1 MTLCVVVEQ
10 LLLFVKQFVLMRLG
24 MGIEIEMGGL
34 ERGLSV
40 KYCIYIYIYN
50 VYKCSAQNMYH
61 SVEKLNS
68 STRRQ

>member
-1 MTLCVVVEQ
+1 MTLCVVVVQ

-40 KYCIYIYIYN
+40 KYCIHI
-50 VYKCSAQNMYH
+50 
-61 SVEKLNS
+61 
-68 STRRQ
+68 